1 MTGIIFNPEAAPH
14 TYVIILS
21 GITQETGRQAVRYM
35 IQYMYERFD
44 KTNALQTIYSVI
56 FQNHEYSHMY
66 SLMHS
71 SDACRIFTCER
82 TAS

>member
-1 MTGIIFNPEAAPH
+1 VTGSIFNPEAAPN
-14 TYVIILS
+14 TYVIIFS
-21 GITQETGRQAVRYM
+21 VITQETERQAVRYM

-44 KTNALQTIYSVI
+44 KINALQIIYSVI
-56 FQNHEYSHMY
+56 FPSHEYNHMY

-71 SDACRIFTCER
+71 SDAYRIFSCER